1 MRQASTCVV
10 AFGFSSCETALKQY
24 EYVRPASI
32 SVRLV
37 SEGVRLASTCLRLI
51 SIVMA
56 STDVSGSQN
65 TPLLSQKNSYN
76 RAFLSQKI
84 STYVRLKF
92 LNLRPTCDTLTVTN
106 IVDNLLVDVD
116 YTTYQT
122 ALL

>member
-1 MRQASTCVV
+1 M
-10 AFGFSSCETALKQY
+10 
-24 EYVRPASI
+24 
-32 SVRLV
+32 RLV
-37 SEGVRLASTCLRLI
+37 SEGVRSPGLNMSETDFNCYGHNGCEWVTKHTI
-51 SIVMA
+51 IVA
-56 STDVSGSQN
+56 
-65 TPLLSQKNSYN
+65 KNSYN